1 MAMKTSSADGLVE
14 RARSLNPIRVY
25 IHTAVHHL
33 CALLVGV
40 LALILP
46 AAYLGVLNFSLSDPE
61 GGQLMCDALEAEQAH
76 AFLRAGE
83 IATSALSSQQRVP
96 RQTDEVAP
104 LRLYYV
110 AGRTAAEDV
119 ERTGNVLTV
128 ENIQRAAALEDE
140 LAGLDA
146 GRWEEVCLR
155 ERGQQTGCAPF
166 LSAVPYLRNATDE
179 ASLRVAIDAMYDT
192 LDGSAGAPLG
202 GLKASWFFEQAREH
216 SRYESYIMRTSM
228 RLGAPLD
235 ASWYAENATS
245 FLNSAD
251 TQDAQKERMMSRF
264 LRPAEVRIRVR
275 VRVRVRP

>member
-25 IHTAVHHL
+25 IHTAVHHP

-61 GGQLMCDALEAEQAH
+61 GGQLMRDALEAEQAH
-76 AFLRAGE
+76 AFLRAAE
-83 IATSALSSQQRVP
+83 IATSALSAQQRVP

-104 LRLYYV
+104 LLLYYV

-140 LAGLDA
+140 LAVLDA
-146 GRWEEVCLR
+146 SRWGEVCLR
-155 ERGQQTGCAPF
+155 ERGQSGCAPF

-179 ASLRVAIDAMYDT
+179 ASLRAAIDAMYAT

-202 GLKASWFFEQAREH
+202 GLKASWFFEQ
-216 SRYESYIMRTSM
+216 
-228 RLGAPLD
+228 
-235 ASWYAENATS
+235 
-245 FLNSAD
+245 
-251 TQDAQKERMMSRF
+251 
-264 LRPAEVRIRVR
+264 
-275 VRVRVRP
+275 VRVRVRPG

>member
-1 MAMKTSSADGLVE
+1 MKSSTSPADGLVE
-14 RARSLNPIRVY
+14 HAPSRNPIRVY
-25 IHTAVHHL
+25 IHTAVHHP
-33 CALLVGV
+33 CVMLLGV

-46 AAYLGVLNFSLSDPE
+46 AAYLGVLNFSLADPE
-61 GGQLMCDALEAEQAH
+61 GGQLMRDALEAEQAH

-83 IATSALSSQQRVP
+83 IATSALSAQQRVP

-140 LAGLDA
+140 LAVLNA
-146 GRWEEVCLR
+146 SRWGEVCLW
-155 ERGQQTGCAPF
+155 ERGQSGCAPL

-179 ASLRVAIDAMYDT
+179 ASLRAAIDAMYAT

-202 GLKASWFFEQAREH
+202 GLKASWFFEQ
-216 SRYESYIMRTSM
+216 
-228 RLGAPLD
+228 
-235 ASWYAENATS
+235 
-245 FLNSAD
+245 
-251 TQDAQKERMMSRF
+251 
-264 LRPAEVRIRVR
+264 VR
-275 VRVRVRP
+275 VRVRTALT

>member
-1 MAMKTSSADGLVE
+1 MHNGKHETGTDRQDSTAMKSSTSPADGLVE
-14 RARSLNPIRVY
+14 HALSRNPIRVY
-25 IHTAVHHL
+25 IHTAVHHP
-33 CALLVGV
+33 CVMLLGV

-46 AAYLGVLNFSLSDPE
+46 AAYLGVLNFSLADPE
-61 GGQLMCDALEAEQAH
+61 GGQLVRDALEAEQAH

-83 IATSALSSQQRVP
+83 IATSALSDQQRVP

-104 LRLYYV
+104 LMLYYV

-146 GRWEEVCLR
+146 WEEVCLR

-179 ASLRVAIDAMYDT
+179 ASLRAAIDAMYET

-202 GLKASWFFEQAREH
+202 GLKASWFFEQ
-216 SRYESYIMRTSM
+216 
-228 RLGAPLD
+228 
-235 ASWYAENATS
+235 
-245 FLNSAD
+245 
-251 TQDAQKERMMSRF
+251 
-264 LRPAEVRIRVR
+264 VR
-275 VRVRVRP
+275 VRVRTALT